1 MDDNVRVV
9 VLSSS
14 SSNYRHLVTIGG
26 MKTGFVVRRRCAGR
40 LTILSSHRISS
51 MRLFVSVFFKHYN
64 DLMPS
69 ELMTDGDRSRATSS
83 APFGDLRSVLLS
95 QGTLMIGIV
104 SAVFTVFGLFS
115 TIFSGDAA
123 YIALFEVLYLL
134 IDAGCL
140 ACLFIAVFKSKKQ
153 LLIPFFLSQEFVI
166 STEEVEI
173 EKSHPEIAGKMLI
186 RLTATFLAVGS
197 LLLFGLTFWWIVVV
211 HRCYQYFNDIEKHRD
226 PYDAPVAY
234 NSQQGVEVY

>member
-1 MDDNVRVV
+1 MKNIPCPDRGRAFFPHFHPK
-9 VLSSS
+9 
-14 SSNYRHLVTIGG
+14 YRCCCNTVHV
-26 MKTGFVVRRRCAGR
+26 K
-40 LTILSSHRISS
+40 
-51 MRLFVSVFFKHYN
+51 
-64 DLMPS
+64 
-69 ELMTDGDRSRATSS
+69 
-83 APFGDLRSVLLS
+83 

-153 LLIPFFLSQEFVI
+153 LLIPFFLSQVVSIVMCAIFALLCIWILIDTESYFGEIVKEFVI